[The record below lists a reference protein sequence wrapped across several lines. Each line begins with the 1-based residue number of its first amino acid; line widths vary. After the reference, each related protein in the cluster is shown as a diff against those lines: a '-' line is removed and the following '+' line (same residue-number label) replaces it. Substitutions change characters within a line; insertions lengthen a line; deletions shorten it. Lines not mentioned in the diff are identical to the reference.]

1 MPTLFQ
7 IKAGEKFL
15 KGVPKDNFRILFII
29 SLKTKE
35 RTNGKN
41 FQSPALT

>member
-1 MPTLFQ
+1 MPTLFR

-35 RTNGKN
+35 GTKEN
-41 FQSPALT
+41 FFNLQL